1 MREKVYVLG
10 AGFCRDFNQDAFPL
24 VSDFLSLAASH
35 GSYQRDSAAHRQ
47 LAMMIAKYFGNDL
60 YQNIETV
67 LSFFSAEPFDNLEI
81 KSENRPN
88 LYRQLVDL
96 IVGELNRASS
106 IVDRH
111 SQGAWAV
118 YSRFVKHLVASES
131 VVITFNYDMLLE
143 RILAE
148 EHTNDWHMVDGYG
161 IDIPL
166 TDEAFPTHT
175 ASKSTTEVSQAWR
188 SKVLLLKLHGSI
200 NWGVPT
206 IALDKGNKI
215 YRRRSGGGDCML
227 HRKVPHPGGLPLI
240 LHFEPVIVP
249 PIVDKS
255 QWLGNQTFRYLWNM
269 ANQAIQEAKEIIFI
283 GYSLPPT
290 DFMAEFMFR
299 QAKMGQSQRRTIL
312 IDPNASKLVEER
324 YRLIFGSDVIPI
336 DKTFQQWFGGS
347 GLYSNM

>member
-1 MREKVYVLG
+1 MLG

-24 VSDFLSLAASH
+24 VCDFLSLAASH
-35 GSYQRDSAAHRQ
+35 DSYKRDSTHKE
-47 LAMMIAKYFGNDL
+47 LAMMIDRYFGNDL
-60 YQNIETV
+60 YPNIETV
-67 LSFFSAEPFDNLEI
+67 LSFFSAEPLDDLGITFEH
-81 KSENRPN
+81 RPD

-96 IVGELNRASS
+96 VVWELNRASS
-106 IVDRH
+106 IVDRN

-118 YSRFVKHLVASES
+118 YSKFVEHLVNTES

-143 RILAE
+143 RLLAE
-148 EHTNDWHMVDGYG
+148 EHANDWHMVDGYG

-175 ASKSTTEVSQAWR
+175 VSKNSTEVSQAWR

-215 YRRRSGGGDCML
+215 YRRRSGGGECML
-227 HRKVPHPGGLPLI
+227 HRQVKHPGGLPLT

-255 QWLGNQTFRYLWNM
+255 VWLKNQTFRYLWNM
-269 ANQAIQEAKEIIFI
+269 ANQAIQEAKEITFI

-290 DFMAEFMFR
+290 DFMTEFMFR
-299 QAKMGQSQRRTIL
+299 QAKMGHSQKQVTVISPDALNLR
-312 IDPNASKLVEER
+312 PR
-324 YRLIFGSDVIPI
+324 YEDIFGPAVCTIN
-336 DKTFQQWFGGS
+336 KCFQEWFVGS
-347 GLYSNM
+347 EIYSNR

>member
-24 VSDFLSLAASH
+24 VRDFLSLAASH
-35 GSYQRDSAAHRQ
+35 GSYKRDSTHLQ
-47 LAMMIAKYFGNDL
+47 LAMMIGRYFGNDL

-67 LSFFSAEPFDNLEI
+67 LSFFSAEPLDDLGIQF
-81 KSENRPN
+81 ENRPN

-96 IVGELNRASS
+96 IVWELNRASS

-118 YSRFVKHLVASES
+118 YSKFVKHLVSTES
-131 VVITFNYDMLLE
+131 AVITFNYDMLLE
-143 RILAE
+143 RLLAE

-166 TDEAFPTHT
+166 TDEAFPTHRV
-175 ASKSTTEVSQAWR
+175 SKSIEVSQAWR
-188 SKVLLLKLHGSI
+188 SRVLLLKLHGSI
-200 NWGVPT
+200 NWGVPA
-206 IALDKGNKI
+206 IAFDKGNKI
-215 YRRRSGGGDCML
+215 YRGRSSGGDCML
-227 HRKVPHPGGLPLI
+227 HRQVKHPGGLPLT

-255 QWLGNQTFRYLWNM
+255 VWLKNQTFRYLWNM
-269 ANQAIQEAKEIIFI
+269 ANQAIQEAKEITFI

-290 DFMAEFMFR
+290 DFMTEFMFR
-299 QAKMGQSQRRTIL
+299 QARMGHSEKRVTVISP
-312 IDPNASKLVEER
+312 DAAKLQPR
-324 YRLIFGSDVIPI
+324 YEDIFGLGVCTIE
-336 DKTFQQWFGGS
+336 KRFQEWFVGS
-347 GLYSNM
+347 EFYSAQ